1 MKILLF
7 QDAKGYGIATA
18 KGTGLHTVVN
28 LAVLKLKEKGDLV
41 SWTNKGPGQHA
52 DALLAQLNFS
62 GPEIIFANFWDFF
75 KNHLAPNS
83 LKVSRLGDGVRLR

>member
-1 MKILLF
+1 MKTNLILF

-41 SWTNKGPGQHA
+41 SQS
-52 DALLAQLNFS
+52 QF
-62 GPEIIFANFWDFF
+62 
-75 KNHLAPNS
+75 
-83 LKVSRLGDGVRLR
+83 